1 MAGPGRPSQIKT
13 HPKVDSIERDIVLR
27 RGSRVAIAKRY
38 GVSRDAV
45 ERHWVTHL
53 KDDEEKKRKIVL
65 EAQIDEHEQTATALN
80 EDRLDISK
88 TYEALARRVERLI
101 SKAEEND
108 DHGLALASME
118 GLRKVL
124 RDIAQLHG
132 KLAQTLRVEVSVMDS
147 PEWIELRDILEQTFI
162 EHPQAKQRFL
172 QIAGQHRLSI
182 ARRPDA
188 E

>member
-1 MAGPGRPSQIKT
+1 MAGPGRPSQVKS
-13 HPKVDSIERDIVLR
+13 HPKCEQIERDIVLKN
-27 RGSRVAIAKRY
+27 GSRPVIAKRY
-38 GVSRDAV
+38 GINVHAV
-45 ERHWVTHL
+45 ERHWQTHL
-53 KDDEEKKRKIVL
+53 KNDEEKKRKIL
-65 EAQIDEHEQTATALN
+65 LDAQIDDHEQTANALN
-80 EDRLDISK
+80 EDRLDISR
-88 TYEALARRVERLI
+88 TYEALARRVEKLI
-101 SKAEEND
+101 SKAEENE

-118 GLRKVL
+118 GLRKIL

-147 PEWIELRDILEQTFI
+147 PEWIQLRDILEQTFI

-172 QIAGQHRLSI
+172 EIAGRRRLSI